1 MRLDPEV
8 GDNMT
13 ATGVAWASETFI
25 RVEFLWLIGPITLW
39 LLATIFLF
47 TTMLIT
53 KKRNTPLWKS
63 SVLALLGSQNEE
75 GASDSAEDMESDAKK
90 ITVQLMHSGDAW
102 WLTSAEHLYPEE
114 G

>member
-1 MRLDPEV
+1 MRLDPDV
-8 GDNMT
+8 GDNKT

-25 RVEFLWLIGPITLW
+25 RVEFLWLIGPIALW

-53 KKRNTPLWKS
+53 KKRNIPLWKS
-63 SVLALLGSQNEE
+63 SVLALLRLQNEE
-75 GASDSAEDMESDAKK
+75 GAYSSEEDMESDAKT
-90 ITVQLMHSGDAW
+90 ITVQLTHRGNAW
-102 WLTSAEHLYPEE
+102 WLTGMEHVYPDE